1 LSIDLLPGATIGIL
15 GGGQLGRMLAL
26 AAARLGLRTHIYAP
40 DPESPA
46 FDIASARTIAPYEDE
61 LTLAEFANAV
71 DLVTYEFENIPF
83 RSAEILAQSCLV
95 RPGPKALGV
104 CQDRLAEKEFL
115 AAAGVKAAPYMRVDD
130 AGALA
135 RAIAQIGRPAI
146 LKTRRF
152 GYDGKGQVL
161 VREGADLA
169 VTFRA
174 LGAVPAILEAV
185 VPFSKEISVVAARGK
200 DGEFAAYDV
209 CENGHE
215 NYVLKSTRVPARLP
229 PAMAAEAVRL
239 ARLIADSLGYCGVFA
254 AEMFVTGGQDGRDG
268 PHELC
273 VNEIAPRVHNSGHWT
288 LDGAVTSQFEQHI
301 RAIAGWPLGATDRGC
316 ASSGAHIEMENLI
329 GEGVLGWAT
338 VLAEPAAKL
347 HLYGK
352 AEPRPGRKMG
362 HVTRIVH
369 EQAGHN
375 A

>member
-15 GGGQLGRMLAL
+15 GGGQLGRVLAL
-26 AAARLGLRTHIYAP
+26 SAARLGLKTHIYAP

-46 FDIASARTIAPYEDE
+46 FDVASARTIAPYEDE

-71 DLVTYEFENIPF
+71 DLITYEFENIPS
-83 RSAEILAQSCLV
+83 RTAKILAESCLV
-95 RPGPKALGV
+95 RPAPEALGV

-115 AAAGVKAAPYMRVDD
+115 TAAGVKAAPYMRVDD

-135 RAIAQIGRPAI
+135 RAVAQIGRPAI

-169 VTFRA
+169 VTFRT

-209 CENGHE
+209 CENSHE
-215 NYVLKSTRVPARLP
+215 NYILKSTRVPARLP
-229 PAMAAEAVRL
+229 PGTAVEAVRL
-239 ARLIADSLGYCGVFA
+239 THVIADSLIYCGVLTV
-254 AEMFVTGGQDGRDG
+254 EMFVTGGQGGGEG
-268 PHELC
+268 PLELC

-288 LDGAVTSQFEQHI
+288 LDGAITSQFEQHV
-301 RAIAGWPLGATDRGC
+301 RAIAGWPLGATDRRD
-316 ASSGAHIEMENLI
+316 ASAGAHIEMENLI
-329 GEGVLGWAT
+329 GADVLGWAKI
-338 VLAEPAAKL
+338 LNEPAAKL

-352 AEPRPGRKMG
+352 AEARPGRKMG
-362 HVTRIVH
+362 HVTRVV
-369 EQAGHN
+369 QGQG
-375 A
+375 